1 MKPNIL
7 FIIDD
12 QHRWDYLQSKQ
23 PWLRT
28 PNLQRLM
35 NQGVTYNHC
44 YSPNPLCMPAR
55 YSLHNGL
62 YGHQSGLITNEGD
75 WNFNVPTLPRA
86 LRQSD
91 YYTAMIGKC
100 HGHEA
105 IPTKFDLRSQKA
117 SDDIAALGYDHVD
130 QVSGK
135 AFAWFIE
142 CPYTQ
147 YLREQGHLDAYL
159 AEGNRLMDGGA
170 SAPSVIPTEHNM
182 DVYITDR
189 IVDWLG
195 QYDEDK
201 PFYLW
206 AGLCAPHGPFDP
218 PAELAAHYKD
228 APIPEPIDHPDPA
241 SVRNDQEL
249 YAAQVE
255 LIDQQVGRI
264 LDALDASGKA
274 DNTLVVF
281 VADHGEVLGDHQKDG
296 KCEPWEASI
305 RVPCIMRWPGVVAAG
320 QQTDAMIE
328 LPDLTATLL
337 EVGTGEPDAT
347 VHLPGSPGRSL
358 IEHLQ
363 APNQDFRSQV
373 YAEDGGQF
381 TPAHPAFQMIK
392 TREWKYAYY
401 PEDDA
406 ELLIHMTEDPA
417 EHANLAADPEYTAVR
432 DEMRNRLLRH
442 FAQMKPAV

>member
-1 MKPNIL
+1 
-7 FIIDD
+7 
-12 QHRWDYLQSKQ
+12 
-23 PWLRT
+23 
-28 PNLQRLM
+28 
-35 NQGVTYNHC
+35 
-44 YSPNPLCMPAR
+44 MPAR

-62 YGHQSGLITNEGD
+62 YGHQNGLTTNEGD
-75 WNFNVPTLPRA
+75 WNFSVPTLPRA
-86 LRQSD
+86 LQRSG
-91 YYTAMIGKC
+91 YHTAMIGKC

-117 SDDIAALGYDHVD
+117 SEDIHALGYDHVD

-135 AFAWFIE
+135 SFAWFIE

-147 YLREQGHLDAYL
+147 YLREQGCLDAYL
-159 AEGNRLMDGGA
+159 TEGKRLMDGGA

-189 IVDWLG
+189 IVNWLG
-195 QYDEDK
+195 QYDQDK
-201 PFYLW
+201 PFFMW

-218 PAELAAHYKD
+218 PAELAVNYKD
-228 APIPEPIDHPDPA
+228 APIPKPIDHPDPA

-264 LDALDASGKA
+264 LDALEASGMS

-281 VADHGEVLGDHQKDG
+281 VSDHGEVLGDHQKDG

-305 RVPCIMRWPGVVAAG
+305 RVPCIMRWPGVISAG

-328 LPDLTATLL
+328 LPDLTATMM
-337 EVGTGEPDAT
+337 EVGTGNSDINQE
-347 VHLPGSPGRSL
+347 LPGTPGRSL
-358 IEHLQ
+358 AQHWQ
-363 APNQDFRSQV
+363 APETAFREQV

-392 TREWKYAYY
+392 TPAWKYAYY
-401 PEDDA
+401 PEDDS
-406 ELLIHMTEDPA
+406 ELLIDMANDPG
-417 EHANLAADPEYTAVR
+417 ELDNLAGDPVYAEAQHA
-432 DEMRNRLLRH
+432 MRNRLLKH
-442 FAQMKPAV
+442 MATMKPAVA